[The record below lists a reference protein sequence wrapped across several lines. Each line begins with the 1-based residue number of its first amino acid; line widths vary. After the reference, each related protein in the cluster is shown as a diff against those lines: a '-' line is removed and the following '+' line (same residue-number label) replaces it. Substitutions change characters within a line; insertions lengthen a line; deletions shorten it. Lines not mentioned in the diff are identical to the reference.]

1 MMQLEEVRADL
12 MVRHC
17 SMQSDQHRPGLLEHE
32 VIEHQVLKHEVIEH
46 QVLKH
51 EVIEHQVLKHEVIEH
66 DAPLSDRQS
75 NLAKGQRGA
84 RNEFQHSECSSAT
97 AATAS
102 SDPSQHTKDD
112 RTLPSCHQTCADK
125 ELEATGRQFLT
136 RDR

>member
-1 MMQLEEVRADL
+1 MQLEEVRADL

-17 SMQSDQHRPGLLEHE
+17 SMQSDQHRPGLLE
-32 VIEHQVLKHEVIEH
+32 
-46 QVLKH
+46 
-51 EVIEHQVLKHEVIEH
+51 HEVIEH

-102 SDPSQHTKDD
+102 SDPSQRTKDD
-112 RTLPSCHQTCADK
+112 RTHPSCHQTCADE
-125 ELEATGRQFLT
+125 ELEATGKQFLT

>member
-1 MMQLEEVRADL
+1 MKLEEVRADL

-46 QVLKH
+46 
-51 EVIEHQVLKHEVIEH
+51 

-75 NLAKGQRGA
+75 NMAKGQRGA
-84 RNEFQHSECSSAT
+84 RNDFQHRERSSAT

-102 SDPSQHTKDD
+102 SDPSQRTKDD
-112 RTLPSCHQTCADK
+112 RTHPSCHQTCADE
-125 ELEATGRQFLT
+125 ELEATGKQFLT

>member
-12 MVRHC
+12 IARHC
-17 SMQSDQHRPGLLEHE
+17 LMQSDQQRPDL
-32 VIEHQVLKHEVIEH
+32 IE
-46 QVLKH
+46 
-51 EVIEHQVLKHEVIEH
+51 HEVIEH

-84 RNEFQHSECSSAT
+84 RNDFQHRERSSAT

-102 SDPSQHTKDD
+102 SDPSQRTKDD
-112 RTLPSCHQTCADK
+112 RTHPSCHQTCADE
-125 ELEATGRQFLT
+125 ELEATGKQFLT

>member
-32 VIEHQVLKHEVIEH
+32 VIEHQVLKHEVIE
-46 QVLKH
+46 
-51 EVIEHQVLKHEVIEH
+51 HEVIEH

>member
-17 SMQSDQHRPGLLEHE
+17 SMQSDQHRPGLL
-32 VIEHQVLKHEVIEH
+32 KH

>member
-17 SMQSDQHRPGLLEHE
+17 SMQSDQHRPDL
-32 VIEHQVLKHEVIEH
+32 IKHEVIE
-46 QVLKH
+46 
-51 EVIEHQVLKHEVIEH
+51 HEVIEH

>member
-17 SMQSDQHRPGLLEHE
+17 SMQSDQHRPDL
-32 VIEHQVLKHEVIEH
+32 I
-46 QVLKH
+46 KH

>member
-12 MVRHC
+12 MARHC
-17 SMQSDQHRPGLLEHE
+17 LMQSDQQRPDL
-32 VIEHQVLKHEVIEH
+32 IE
-46 QVLKH
+46 
-51 EVIEHQVLKHEVIEH
+51 HEVIEH

>member
-1 MMQLEEVRADL
+1 MMQVEEVRADL

-17 SMQSDQHRPGLLEHE
+17 SMQSDQHRPGLL
-32 VIEHQVLKHEVIEH
+32 EH